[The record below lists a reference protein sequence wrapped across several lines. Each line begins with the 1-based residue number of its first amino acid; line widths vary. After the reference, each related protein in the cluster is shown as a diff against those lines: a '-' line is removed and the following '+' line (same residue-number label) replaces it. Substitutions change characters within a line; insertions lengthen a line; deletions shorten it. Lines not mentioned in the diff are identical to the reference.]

1 MAPGPG
7 RFATPSTATL
17 PVFGMQKT
25 APSFAGCGLLSLR
38 SPPAAPVSVMHRAVV
53 WPNAPALTTVWL
65 GQNCPVA
72 FVRDAVPL
80 VSGLRLTGR
89 GAWNPA
95 SGGRQSMV
103 VPLALADEH
112 ASPLSSPSELLT
124 SFHEVSHVPEMQVG
138 HGEALLPVMY
148 TRDESGSDTLESP
161 VPMLTV
167 PPAFVC
173 TTFRTHVV

>member
-25 APSFAGCGLLSLR
+25 APSLAGCGSMSLR
-38 SPPAAPVSVMHRAVV
+38 SPPGAPVSVMHRVV
-53 WPNAPALTTVWL
+53 AWPNAPALASVWL

-72 FVRDAVPL
+72 FVVDAVPL

-89 GAWNPA
+89 GAWKPA

-103 VPLALADEH
+103 VPLELSDEH
-112 ASPLSSPSELLT
+112 ESPLSSPSE
-124 SFHEVSHVPEMQVG
+124 
-138 HGEALLPVMY
+138 
-148 TRDESGSDTLESP
+148 
-161 VPMLTV
+161 
-167 PPAFVC
+167 
-173 TTFRTHVV
+173 